1 MGYVKKNSCSTLS
14 LSASSCLG
22 ASLLFRAGGRE
33 RHISLLPL
41 CGDGHAVSLR
51 PDRRAPAL
59 RSGHLARVRQKPRA
73 HASLSGHSWPLV
85 VSGQAGAT
93 VSATG
98 EEV

>member
-22 ASLLFRAGGRE
+22 TSLLFRAGGRE